1 MLKIPVLENGRLQR
15 HVKRGGKT
23 GRAAKEVQSLL
34 TAVDGRRQSRWQS
47 GFFRVHD
54 TLRSFADPLN
64 AFAASMNA
72 LSCAVTLPFT
82 VEAS

>member
-1 MLKIPVLENGRLQR
+1 MLKIPVLENGGLQR